1 MNVDEFGRKINR
13 IEELIQ
19 QNRRYLNNLLDS
31 YVLINDEEYLPAE
44 LPNPEDLAR
53 AVGNLNAAYEHV
65 KTIEAA
71 RLGHYDIETGSDVIR
86 KGWYCVMKHLVT
98 ALVQIEE
105 IDESTATIY
114 EILDLLTGGRIRACS
129 ACEDD
134 SELDAEARADAIAKE
149 LGLKKIN

>member
-1 MNVDEFGRKINR
+1 MDELGKKINHV
-13 IEELIQ
+13 EELIQ

-31 YVLINDEEYLPAE
+31 YVLVDGAEYLPAGV
-44 LPNPEDLAR
+44 PNPEDLAR

-86 KGWYCVMKHLVT
+86 KGWYCVLKHLVT